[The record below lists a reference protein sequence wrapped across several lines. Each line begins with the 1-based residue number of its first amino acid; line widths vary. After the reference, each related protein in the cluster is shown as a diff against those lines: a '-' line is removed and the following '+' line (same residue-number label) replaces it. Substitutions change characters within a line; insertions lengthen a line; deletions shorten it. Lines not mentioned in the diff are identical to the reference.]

1 STPVTLALGHL
12 LAGAVAVEDEAVAAG
27 RDHLATA
34 RLLAAPLLDGRV
46 GAALATARADVA
58 IAERDL
64 DAATAAVDEGIR
76 KVAYTGDDEALAH
89 LCLLG
94 MRVEAQRDADALG
107 RASERSRT
115 RRAGRIRGYERHID
129 RVLAAAPA
137 GVDRPELRAIDL
149 TRLAEC
155 ARLDDA
161 NDPAAWRASADAWDA
176 VQLPRWAAYAKTRLA
191 EALVATGA
199 PSADVELAF
208 SRAVDAAHA
217 IDSRRALSDVARIA
231 QRAGV
236 SLPETVPVTGVPEP
250 ALDIG
255 GLTPRE
261 REVLDLVVEGAT
273 NKQIANRLFISEK
286 TASVHV
292 SRILTKLGA
301 TSRQEAAALA
311 RRARQR

>member
-1 STPVTLALGHL
+1 
-12 LAGAVAVEDEAVAAG
+12 LAGAVDVEDESVSSG

-46 GAALATARADVA
+46 GAALATARAD
-58 IAERDL
+58 IALIERDL

-76 KVAYTGDDEALAH
+76 KVTHSGDDEALAH

-94 MRVEAQRDADALG
+94 MRIEAQRDADALG
-107 RASERSRT
+107 RASERSRQ
-115 RRAGRIRGYERHID
+115 RRAGRIKSYERHID
-129 RVLAAAPA
+129 RVLAAAPPGA
-137 GVDRPELRAIDL
+137 DRPELRAIE
-149 TRLAEC
+149 LARAAER

-161 NDPAAWRASADAWDA
+161 NDPALWDTSAAAWDA
-176 VQLPRWAAYAKTRLA
+176 VQLPRWAAYAKTRYA

-199 PSADVELAF
+199 PSTDVELAF
-208 SRAVDAAHA
+208 SRATDAAHS
-217 IDSRRALSDVARIA
+217 IDSRRALNDVARIA

-236 SLPETVPVTGVPEP
+236 ALPETVPVTGVPEP
-250 ALDIG
+250 AVLDIG

-273 NKQIANRLFISEK
+273 NKQIATRLFISEK

-301 TSRQEAAALA
+301 TNRQEAAAFA